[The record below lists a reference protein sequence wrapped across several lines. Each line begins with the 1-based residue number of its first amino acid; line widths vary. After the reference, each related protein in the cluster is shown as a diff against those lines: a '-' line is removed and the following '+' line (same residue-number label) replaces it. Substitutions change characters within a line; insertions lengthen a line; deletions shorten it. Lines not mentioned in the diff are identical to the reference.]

1 MSPLLVLSLA
11 LPAMAAAT
19 VALLMLRRR
28 RAAAPA
34 VAAPPPLEDQLA
46 ALEQR
51 ISDRLHD
58 MDWRHAT
65 VLDRISATTDSLQS
79 DIDWLTGERMIEQA
93 ISLAR
98 RGEEPSAIAA
108 EVGLD
113 LEEAKAIARLRRH

>member
-11 LPAMAAAT
+11 LPAAAAG
-19 VALLMLRRR
+19 ALAYILMRRQ
-28 RAAAPA
+28 RAGVP
-34 VAAPPPLEDQLA
+34 AAPPALEEQLA

-58 MDWRHAT
+58 MDWRHAS

-93 ISLAR
+93 IQLAR
-98 RGEEPSAIAA
+98 KGAEPEAIAG
-108 EVGLD
+108 EVGLE
-113 LEEAKAIARLRRH
+113 LEEARAIARLRRH

>member
-11 LPAMAAAT
+11 LPVAAAG
-19 VALLMLRRR
+19 ALAYVLMRRH
-28 RAAAPA
+28 RAGAP
-34 VAAPPPLEDQLA
+34 AAPPALEEQLA

-58 MDWRHAT
+58 MDWRHAS

-93 ISLAR
+93 IQLAR
-98 RGEEPSAIAA
+98 KGAEPEAIAG
-108 EVGLD
+108 EVGLE
-113 LEEAKAIARLRRH
+113 LEEARAIARLRRH

>member
-11 LPAMAAAT
+11 LPAAAAS
-19 VALLMLRRR
+19 ALAYILMRRQ
-28 RAAAPA
+28 RAGAP
-34 VAAPPPLEDQLA
+34 AAPPALEEQLA

-58 MDWRHAT
+58 MDWRHAS

-93 ISLAR
+93 IQLAR
-98 RGEEPSAIAA
+98 KGAEPEAIAG
-108 EVGLD
+108 EVGLE
-113 LEEAKAIARLRRH
+113 LEEARAIARLRRH

>member
-11 LPAMAAAT
+11 LPAAA
-19 VALLMLRRR
+19 VGALAYILMRRQ
-28 RAAAPA
+28 RAGAP
-34 VAAPPPLEDQLA
+34 AAPPALEEQLA

-58 MDWRHAT
+58 MDWRHAS

-93 ISLAR
+93 IQLAR
-98 RGEEPSAIAA
+98 KGAEPEAIAG
-108 EVGLD
+108 EVGLE
-113 LEEAKAIARLRRH
+113 LEEARAIARLRRH

>member
-11 LPAMAAAT
+11 LPLAAAGA
-19 VALLMLRRR
+19 VVIALRRR
-28 RAAAPA
+28 QRA
-34 VAAPPPLEDQLA
+34 VALAATAPRPIEEQLA

-51 ISDRLHD
+51 IAERLHD
-58 MDWRHAT
+58 MDWRHAS

-79 DIDWLTGERMIEQA
+79 DLDWLTGERMIEQA

-98 RGEEPSAIAA
+98 KGEQPEAIAA

-113 LEEAKAIARLRRH
+113 LEEARAIARLRRH